1 MASLAPQPAAHID
14 FLILGPLEVLDEGR
28 AVRLGG
34 AKQRALLAVF
44 LLHRGEA
51 LSTERLIDELWGER
65 PPATAAKTVQVH
77 VSRLRKALA
86 GGKGNGSTG
95 MIVTREH
102 GYELELDPDRLD
114 AHRFERL
121 VAEGRRELASGRPE
135 RATEALERALSL
147 WRGPPLADLAYEPFA
162 QREIARLDDLRVG
175 ALEQLI
181 EARIALGAHAE
192 LVEQL
197 ETLIAEHPY
206 REGLRAQLMLAL
218 YRSDRQAEALQAYQ
232 DARRTL
238 VEELGIEP
246 GERLRGLERAILAQD
261 PALAA
266 PVGSDEADAEPRGQ
280 PPDELP
286 TGVVTFLLTDIEGSS
301 GLWEADPEGMAA
313 ALELHDELIATTV
326 QAYAGR
332 LLKTKG
338 EGDATVTV
346 FPRASEAVAAA
357 VDLQEA
363 LGAASWPGELELR
376 LRIALH
382 TGEAHER
389 AGDYFGPA
397 LNRAARLRALAR
409 GGATV
414 VSQATAEI
422 VHDRLPTEA
431 ELVALGRRALRGLK
445 RPENVFELRRVAAQA
460 APPPGPVGV
469 ERAAAEAVAETP
481 RGAFVGRERELAE
494 VVACLDDAVAG
505 RGRLILLGGEP
516 GIGKSRLAEELIAQA
531 KARGARVLVG
541 RCWEAGGA
549 PAYWPWVQVLRPYLR
564 ETDREAL
571 RAQLGEAGA
580 DMAAVLP
587 EVRDLLPDLPP
598 PRAVDSEGARFRL
611 LESVASF
618 LRNAASATPLALFLD
633 DLHAGDASSLLLLR
647 FVAGQ
652 LAGAPILI
660 VGCYRD
666 TAVGPELAEALAEL
680 SREPAVLRLALK
692 GLSGSDTSRL
702 LELTLGH
709 VPADELAAKV
719 QSGTQGNPLFATEI
733 GRLLASEGSGA
744 AVPGKLPIPEGVRE
758 AIGQRLQRQSESC
771 RQVLALA
778 SVVGRE
784 FDPDLLGRVSG
795 LEEDE
800 LFAALEE
807 AATAR
812 LVGGVPESS
821 GRLRFS
827 HILVRDA
834 LYEELSAPR
843 RLRLHRAVAEALEA
857 FYARN
862 PEPHLAEL
870 AHHYLEAGI
879 ALADKAI
886 EYAQL
891 AGDRAASQHGY
902 EEAARHYAS
911 ALRVLDATGSG
922 EADRARELLL
932 SFGEVQSRAGSGQ
945 EAKRALQ
952 RAAMLAGQAG
962 RSDQLARA
970 AIAYGG
976 RFAWARASTDP
987 ALVPLLERALA
998 AAGEQDSRTRVML
1011 LARLAAARR
1020 DDPGGERRF
1029 RLAEQAVEIARRI
1042 GDPVTLAAA
1051 LEGQWIAVEGP
1062 EALSRG
1068 DGIGQGERL
1077 IALGESIGDKER
1089 VFAGHDYRLRSF
1101 WILGDRAGVEVE
1113 LEALD
1118 VLADELRQPAQRWHQ
1133 GTVRTELALME
1144 GQFERAERL
1153 VSETL
1158 ELGQRSESWNAVVS
1172 ERLALFVLRRAQG
1185 RLAELEGTIERSTH
1199 EYPALL
1205 RFRCALAHL
1214 YAELRRQEAA
1224 RAAVDSLLSRDLG
1237 QEHLDTEWFFS
1248 MSLLPDPCAFLGDG
1262 DAAAKLYSLLLPYE
1276 HVYAEAPIEA
1286 VFGSLARGLGVL
1298 ATTLRRFDEA
1308 ERHFEVA
1315 IDTERRMRAPPW
1327 LAHAQ
1332 HDLAAMLLAR
1342 GAADDRERAHELLE
1356 EAAATYRQHGMPTW
1370 ASRATALA

>member
-1 MASLAPQPAAHID
+1 ME
-14 FLILGPLEVLDEGR
+14 FRILGPLEVLAGGR
-28 AVRLGG
+28 AVALGG
-34 AKQRALLAVF
+34 SKQRALLA
-44 LLHRGEA
+44 LLVLHANET
-51 LSTERLIDELWGER
+51 LTPDRLIDELWGDH
-65 PPATAAKTVQVH
+65 PPATAAKTVQAH
-77 VSRLRKALA
+77 ISRLRKALA
-86 GGKGNGSTG
+86 ADGGAV
-95 MIVTREH
+95 VTRAH
-102 GYELELDPDRLD
+102 GYELELDPDCLD

-121 VAEGRRELASGRPE
+121 LGDGRCALAAGRPE
-135 RATEALERALSL
+135 LALTTLQDALAL
-147 WRGPPLADLAYEPFA
+147 WRGAPLADLAYERFA
-162 QREIARLDDLRVG
+162 QGEIARLEDLRLV
-175 ALEQLI
+175 ALEQLV
-181 EARIALGAHAE
+181 EAKLALGRHAE
-192 LVEQL
+192 LVGQL
-197 ETLIAEHPY
+197 ETLIAQHPY
-206 REGLRAQLMLAL
+206 RERLRAQLMLAL
-218 YRSDRQAEALQAYQ
+218 YRSDRQADALQAYQ
-232 DARRTL
+232 NARRTL

-246 GERLRGLERAILAQD
+246 GERLRRLERAILAQD
-261 PALAA
+261 PSL
-266 PVGSDEADAEPRGQ
+266 Q
-280 PPDELP
+280 LP
-286 TGVVTFLLTDIEGSS
+286 
-301 GLWEADPEGMAA
+301 
-313 ALELHDELIATTV
+313 
-326 QAYAGR
+326 
-332 LLKTKG
+332 
-338 EGDATVTV
+338 
-346 FPRASEAVAAA
+346 ASEEPAAA
-357 VDLQEA
+357 VE
-363 LGAASWPGELELR
+363 
-376 LRIALH
+376 
-382 TGEAHER
+382 
-389 AGDYFGPA
+389 
-397 LNRAARLRALAR
+397 
-409 GGATV
+409 
-414 VSQATAEI
+414 
-422 VHDRLPTEA
+422 
-431 ELVALGRRALRGLK
+431 
-445 RPENVFELRRVAAQA
+445 
-460 APPPGPVGV
+460 
-469 ERAAAEAVAETP
+469 P
-481 RGAFVGRERELAE
+481 RSAFVGRERELAAL
-494 VVACLDDAVAG
+494 VAGLDDACAG
-505 RGRLILLGGEP
+505 RGRLFLLGGEP
-516 GIGKSRLAEELIAQA
+516 GIGKSRLADELMGYAR
-531 KARGARVLVG
+531 ARGARVLVG

-549 PAYWPWVQVLRPYLR
+549 PAYWPWVQALRRYLR

-571 RAQLGEAGA
+571 RTQLGETGA
-580 DMAAVLP
+580 DVAAVLP

-598 PRAVDSEGARFRL
+598 PPAVDSDGARFRL

-660 VGCYRD
+660 VGSYRD
-666 TAVGPELAEALAEL
+666 TEVGPTLAEALPEL

-692 GLSGSDTSRL
+692 GLSESDTSRL
-702 LELTLGH
+702 LELTMGH

-733 GRLLASEGSGA
+733 GRLLASEGSRA

-758 AIGQRLQRQSESC
+758 AIGQRLQRQSEHC
-771 RQVLALA
+771 RHVLTLA

-807 AATAR
+807 AAKAR
-812 LVGGVPESS
+812 LVGGVPDSS

-843 RLRLHRAVAEALEA
+843 RLRLHRAVAEALEVL
-857 FYARN
+857 YARN

-886 EYAQL
+886 DYAQL

-922 EADRARELLL
+922 EADRAGELLL
-932 SFGEVQSRAGSGQ
+932 SFAEVQSRAGNAQ

-952 RAAMLAGQAG
+952 RAATLAGQAG

-970 AIAYGG
+970 ALAYGG

-1020 DDPGGERRF
+1020 DDPGRERRVS
-1029 RLAEQAVEIARRI
+1029 LAEQAVEIARRM

-1068 DGIGQGERL
+1068 DGIAQGERL
-1077 IALGESIGDKER
+1077 VALGEQIGDKER
-1089 VFAGHDYRLRSF
+1089 VFAGHDYRLQSF
-1101 WILGDRAGVEVE
+1101 WMLGDRAGVEVE
-1113 LEALD
+1113 LEALG
-1118 VLADELRQPAQRWHQ
+1118 VLAEELRQPAQRWHVNA
-1133 GTVRTELALME
+1133 VRTALALME

-1153 VSETL
+1153 ISETL
-1158 ELGQRSESWNAVVS
+1158 ALGQRSESWNAVVS
-1172 ERLALFVLRRAQG
+1172 QRLALFVLRRAQG
-1185 RLAELEGTIERSTH
+1185 RLAELEDTIGRSTH

-1214 YAELRRQEAA
+1214 YAALRREGDA
-1224 RAAVDSLLSRDLG
+1224 RATLDSLLSRDLG

-1248 MSLLPDPCAFLGDG
+1248 VSLLPDPCAFLGDEA
-1262 DAAAKLYSLLLPYE
+1262 AAAKLYSLLLPYE
-1276 HVYAEAPIEA
+1276 HVYAVAAIET

-1308 ERHFEVA
+1308 ERHFKVA
-1315 IDTERRMRAPPW
+1315 IETERRMRARPW

-1342 GAADDRERAHELLE
+1342 GAAADRERARALLE
-1356 EAAATYRQHGMPTW
+1356 EAAATYRELGMPTW

>member
-1 MASLAPQPAAHID
+1 MD
-14 FLILGPLEVLDEGR
+14 FRILGPLEALDEGR
-28 AVRLGG
+28 AVMLGG
-34 AKQRALLAVF
+34 GKQRALLALF
-44 LLHRGEA
+44 LLHRGET
-51 LSTERLIDELWGER
+51 LSTDRLIDELWGER
-65 PPATAAKTVQVH
+65 PPATAAKTVQVYI
-77 VSRLRKALA
+77 SRLRKALA
-86 GGKGNGSTG
+86 GGEGKGPTG
-95 MIVTREH
+95 MVVTREH
-102 GYELELDPDRLD
+102 GYELELDPELLD

-121 VAEGRRELASGRPE
+121 VAEGRRELAGGRPE
-135 RATEALERALSL
+135 RAAAALERALSL

-162 QREIARLDDLRVG
+162 QREIARLDDLRVT

-181 EARIALGAHAE
+181 EARLALGAHAE
-192 LVEQL
+192 VVEQL
-197 ETLIAEHPY
+197 ETLIADHPY
-206 REGLRAQLMLAL
+206 RERLRAQLMLAL
-218 YRSDRQAEALQAYQ
+218 YRSDRQADALQAYQ
-232 DARRTL
+232 HARTTL
-238 VEELGIEP
+238 VEELGIQP
-246 GERLRGLERAILAQD
+246 GERLRELERAILAQD

-266 PVGSDEADAEPRGQ
+266 PLEHEDGDAAPRG
-280 PPDELP
+280 PAPHELP

-301 GLWEADPEGMAA
+301 ALWEADPEGMAA
-313 ALELHDELIATTV
+313 ALELHDELIARTV
-326 QAYAGR
+326 EADAGR

-346 FPRASEAVAAA
+346 FPRASDAVAAA
-357 VDLQEA
+357 VDIQEA
-363 LGAASWPGELELR
+363 LGAACWPAGLELR
-376 LRIALH
+376 VRIALH

-414 VSQATAEI
+414 LSRATAEI
-422 VHDRLPTEA
+422 VHDRLPAEV
-431 ELVALGRRALRGLK
+431 ELVELGRRQLRGLT
-445 RPENVFELRRVAAQA
+445 RPENVFELRPIATQAAASPKTVAA
-460 APPPGPVGV
+460 
-469 ERAAAEAVAETP
+469 ERAATVAAVETA
-481 RGAFVGRERELAE
+481 RGALVGRGRELAE
-494 VVACLDDAVAG
+494 LDAGLEDAFAA
-505 RGRLILLGGEP
+505 RGRLFLLAGEP
-516 GIGKSRLAEELIAQA
+516 GIGKSRLADELSARA
-531 KARGARVLVG
+531 RARGATVLGG

-549 PAYWPWVQVLRPYLR
+549 PAYWPWVQALRPYLR
-564 ETDREAL
+564 DTDREAL

-580 DMAAVLP
+580 DVAAVLP

-598 PRAVDSEGARFRL
+598 PTAVDSEGARFRL

-633 DLHAGDASSLLLLR
+633 DLHAGDAPSLLLLR

-660 VGCYRD
+660 VGSYRD
-666 TAVGPELAEALAEL
+666 TEVGPELAEALAEL
-680 SREPAVLRLALK
+680 SREAAVLRLALK
-692 GLSGSDTSRL
+692 GLSESDTLRL
-702 LELTLGH
+702 LELTMGH
-709 VPADELAAKV
+709 VPAGELAAEV
-719 QSGTQGNPLFATEI
+719 QSETQGNPLFATEI
-733 GRLLASEGSGA
+733 GRLLASEGSRA
-744 AVPGKLPIPEGVRE
+744 AVPGKLPIPDGVRE
-758 AIGQRLQRQSESC
+758 AIGQRLQRQSERC

-784 FDPDLLGRVSG
+784 FDPDLLERVSG

-834 LYEELSAPR
+834 LYEELSSPR

-857 FYARN
+857 LYARN
-862 PEPHLAEL
+862 LEPHLAEL
-870 AHHYLEAGI
+870 AHHYLEAGT
-879 ALADKAI
+879 ALAAKAI
-886 EYAQL
+886 EYAQR

-922 EADRARELLL
+922 DADRACELLL

-952 RAAMLAGQAG
+952 RAATLAGQAG

-970 AIAYGG
+970 ALEYGG

-998 AAGEQDSRTRVML
+998 AVGEQDSRTRVVL
-1011 LARLAAARR
+1011 LARLAAAQR
-1020 DDPGGERRF
+1020 DDPGRERRV

-1068 DGIGQGERL
+1068 DGIAQGERL
-1077 IALGESIGDKER
+1077 IALGEQIGDKER
-1089 VFAGHDYRLRSF
+1089 VFAGRDYRLHCF
-1101 WILGDRAGVEVE
+1101 WMLGDRAGVEVE
-1113 LEALD
+1113 LEALG
-1118 VLADELRQPAQRWHQ
+1118 VLADELRQPAQRWEL

-1153 VSETL
+1153 ISETL
-1158 ELGQRSESWNAVVS
+1158 ALGQRSTSWNADVS

-1185 RLAELEGTIERSTH
+1185 RLAELEDTIGRSTH

-1214 YAELRRQEAA
+1214 YAELGREGDA
-1224 RAAVDSLLSRDLG
+1224 RAAFDSLLSRDLG

-1248 MSLLPDPCAFLGDG
+1248 MSLLPDPCAFLGDE
-1262 DAAAKLYSLLLPYE
+1262 DAAANLYSLLLPYE
-1276 HVYAEAPIEA
+1276 HVYALATIEA

-1298 ATTLRRFDEA
+1298 ATTLHRFDDA

-1315 IDTERRMRAPPW
+1315 MQTERRMRARPW

-1332 HDLAAMLLAR
+1332 HDLAAMLLTR
-1342 GAADDRERAHELLE
+1342 GEADDRERAHALLE
-1356 EAAATYRQHGMPTW
+1356 EAAATYRELGMPTW

>member
-1 MASLAPQPAAHID
+1 MD
-14 FLILGPLEVLDEGR
+14 FRILGPLDVLDEGR
-28 AVRLGG
+28 AVTLGG
-34 AKQRALLAVF
+34 SRQRALLALL
-44 LLHRGEA
+44 LLHPNET
-51 LSTERLIDELWGER
+51 LSTDRLIDELWGER
-65 PPATAAKTVQVH
+65 PPANAAKTVQMQI
-77 VSRLRKALA
+77 SRLRKALA
-86 GGKGNGSTG
+86 GEAAGGTDRVV
-95 MIVTREH
+95 VTRGR
-102 GYELELDPDRLD
+102 GYELRVDPDRLD

-121 VAEGRRELASGRPE
+121 VAEGRRELAAGRP
-135 RATEALERALSL
+135 RAAISAFEEALSL
-147 WRGPPLADLAYEPFA
+147 WRGAPLAEFAYEPFA
-162 QREIARLDDLRVG
+162 QREIARLDDLR
-175 ALEQLI
+175 AAAREQLI
-181 EARIALGAHAE
+181 EAKLALGAHAE
-192 LVEQL
+192 VVGEL
-197 ETLIAEHPY
+197 EALIGEHPY
-206 REGLRAQLMLAL
+206 REHLRAQLMLAL
-218 YRSDRQAEALQAYQ
+218 YRSDRQADALQAFQ
-232 DARRTL
+232 NARRTL

-246 GERLRGLERAILAQD
+246 GERLRELERAILAQD

-266 PVGSDEADAEPRGQ
+266 PLAGDDGDGEPRGKV
-280 PPDELP
+280 PDELP

-301 GLWEADPEGMAA
+301 GLWEADPDGMAA
-313 ALELHDELIATTV
+313 ALELHDELIAGTV
-326 QAYAGR
+326 HAHGGW
-332 LLKTKG
+332 LLKAKG
-338 EGDATVTV
+338 EGDSTVTA
-346 FPRASEAVAAA
+346 FRRASDAAA
-357 VDLQEA
+357 AAIDLQEA
-363 LGAASWPGELELR
+363 LGVASWPGGLEVR
-376 LRIALH
+376 VRMGLH

-389 AGDYFGPA
+389 AGDYFGSA

-422 VHDRLPTEA
+422 VRDRLPPEA
-431 ELVALGRRALRGLK
+431 ELVALGRHELRGLA
-445 RPENVFELRRVAAQA
+445 RPENLFELRPAGAPA
-460 APPPGPVGV
+460 APPLGPVTV
-469 ERAAAEAVAETP
+469 ERAAEAALESP

-494 VVACLDDAVAG
+494 LAGSLDDAFAG
-505 RGRLILLGGEP
+505 RGRLVLLAGEP
-516 GIGKSRLAEELIAQA
+516 GIGKSRLADELMGDAR
-531 KARGARVLVG
+531 ARGARVLVG

-549 PAYWPWVQVLRPYLR
+549 PAYWPWVQALRRYLR

-580 DMAAVLP
+580 DVAAVLP

-598 PRAVDSEGARFRL
+598 PTAVDSEGARFRL

-618 LRNAASATPLALFLD
+618 LGNAASATPLAISLD
-633 DLHAGDASSLLLLR
+633 DLHAGDAPSLLLLR

-666 TAVGPELAEALAEL
+666 TEVGPELAEALAEL

-692 GLSGSDTSRL
+692 GLSESDTSRL
-702 LELTLGH
+702 LELTMGH
-709 VPADELAAKV
+709 APADELAAEV

-733 GRLLASEGSGA
+733 GRLLGSEGSGA
-744 AVPGKLPIPEGVRE
+744 AIPGKLPIPDGVRE
-758 AIGQRLQRQSESC
+758 AIGQRLQRQSERC
-771 RQVLALA
+771 RQVLTLA

-784 FDPDLLGRVSG
+784 FDPDLLERVSG

-807 AATAR
+807 GATAR

-821 GRLRFS
+821 GHLRFS

-834 LYEELSAPR
+834 LYEELPAPR

-857 FYARN
+857 LYARN

-870 AHHYLEAGI
+870 AHHYLEAGT

-911 ALRVLDATGSG
+911 ALRVLDTTGSG
-922 EADRARELLL
+922 NADRVCELLL
-932 SFGEVQSRAGSGQ
+932 SLGEVQSRAGSGQ

-952 RAAMLAGQAG
+952 RAATLAAQAG
-962 RSDQLARA
+962 GSDQLARA
-970 AIAYGG
+970 ALEYGG
-976 RFAWARASTDP
+976 RFAWTRASADP

-998 AAGEQDSRTRVML
+998 AVGEQDSRTRVML

-1020 DDPGGERRF
+1020 DDAGRERRVS
-1029 RLAEQAVEIARRI
+1029 LAAQAVAIARRI

-1068 DGIGQGERL
+1068 DGLAQGERL
-1077 IALGESIGDKER
+1077 IALGEQIGDKER
-1089 VFAGHDYRLRSF
+1089 VFAGHDYRLNCF
-1101 WILGDRAGVEVE
+1101 WMLGDRAGVEVE
-1113 LEALD
+1113 LEALGI
-1118 VLADELRQPAQRWHQ
+1118 LADELRQPAQRWHL
-1133 GTVRTELALME
+1133 GAWRTVLALTE
-1144 GQFERAERL
+1144 GPCERAERL
-1153 VSETL
+1153 ISETMA
-1158 ELGQRSESWNAVVS
+1158 LGQRSASWNALVS

-1185 RLAELEGTIERSTH
+1185 RLAELEDTIGRSTR

-1214 YAELRRQEAA
+1214 YAELRRERDA
-1224 RAAVDSLLSRDLG
+1224 RAVFDSLLSRDLG
-1237 QEHLDTEWFFS
+1237 QEHLDTEWLFS
-1248 MSLLPDPCAFLGDG
+1248 MSLLPDACAFLGDE

-1276 HVYAEAPIEA
+1276 HVYALAAIEA

-1298 ATTLRRFDEA
+1298 ATTLSRFDEA

-1315 IDTERRMRAPPW
+1315 IETERRMRARPW

-1332 HDLAAMLLAR
+1332 HDLAAMLLPR
-1342 GAADDRERAHELLE
+1342 GAANDSKRAHALLE
-1356 EAAATYRQHGMPTW
+1356 EAAAAYRELGMPTW
-1370 ASRATALA
+1370 ASRATALT

>member
-1 MASLAPQPAAHID
+1 MD
-14 FLILGPLEVLDEGR
+14 FRILGPLEVLDEGG
-28 AVRLGG
+28 AIALGG
-34 AKQRALLAVF
+34 SKQRALLALL
-44 LLHRGEA
+44 LLHVNET
-51 LSTERLIDELWGER
+51 LSTDRLIDELWGER
-65 PPATAAKTVQVH
+65 PPANATKTVQMQIV
-77 VSRLRKALA
+77 RLRKALA
-86 GGKGNGSTG
+86 GQAGHGPADVV
-95 MIVTREH
+95 VTRER
-102 GYELELDPDRLD
+102 GYELRLDPDRVD
-114 AHRFERL
+114 SHRFERL
-121 VAEGRRELASGRPE
+121 VAEGRSELAGGHPRLAAS
-135 RATEALERALSL
+135 ALERALSL
-147 WRGPPLADLAYEPFA
+147 WRGQPLGELAYEPFA
-162 QREIARLDDLRVG
+162 QREIARLEDLRVA

-181 EARIALGAHAE
+181 EAKLALGSHAE
-192 LVEQL
+192 VISQL
-197 ETLIAEHPY
+197 ETLISEHPY
-206 REGLRAQLMLAL
+206 RERLRAQLMLAL
-218 YRSDRQAEALQAYQ
+218 YRSERQADALQAYQ
-232 DARRTL
+232 SARRTL

-246 GERLRGLERAILAQD
+246 GERLRELERAILAQD
-261 PALAA
+261 SALAA
-266 PVGSDEADAEPRGQ
+266 PLGRDDEDAAPRD
-280 PPDELP
+280 PVPAELP
-286 TGVVTFLLTDIEGSS
+286 TGVVTFLLTDIEDSS
-301 GLWEADPEGMAA
+301 GLWEANHEGMAA
-313 ALELHDELIATTV
+313 ALELHDDLIARTV
-326 QAYAGR
+326 DTHGGR

-338 EGDATVTV
+338 EGDATVTA
-346 FPRASEAVAAA
+346 FRRSSDAVAAA
-357 VDLQEA
+357 VDIQEA
-363 LGAASWPGELELR
+363 LGAASWPGGLELR
-376 LRIALH
+376 VRVALH
-382 TGEAHER
+382 TGEAYER

-397 LNRAARLRALAR
+397 LNRAARLRALTR

-414 VSQATAEI
+414 LSQATAEI
-422 VHDRLPTEA
+422 VHDRLPREV
-431 ELVALGRRALRGLK
+431 ELIDLGRHQLRGLS
-445 RPENVFELRRVAAQA
+445 RPEQVFELRPVAARA
-460 APPPGPVGV
+460 VPAPGAVTVEPP
-469 ERAAAEAVAETP
+469 AAEPTVALP
-481 RGAFVGRERELAE
+481 RGALVGRERELAE
-494 VVACLDDAVAG
+494 LVGGLDDAFAG
-505 RGRLILLGGEP
+505 RGRLFLLAGEP
-516 GIGKSRLAEELIAQA
+516 GIGKSRLADELMGHART
-531 KARGARVLVG
+531 RGARVLVG

-549 PAYWPWVQVLRPYLR
+549 PAYWPWVQALRPYLR
-564 ETDREAL
+564 ETDRAVL

-580 DMAAVLP
+580 DVAAVLP

-598 PRAVDSEGARFRL
+598 PTAVESDGARFRL

-633 DLHAGDASSLLLLR
+633 DLQAGDASSLLLLR

-660 VGCYRD
+660 VGSYRD
-666 TAVGPELAEALAEL
+666 TEVGPELAEALPEL

-692 GLSGSDTSRL
+692 GLSESDTSRL
-702 LELTLGH
+702 LELTMGH
-709 VPADELAAKV
+709 VPAGELAAEV

-733 GRLLASEGSGA
+733 GRLLASEGSRP

-758 AIGQRLQRQSESC
+758 AIGQRLQRQSERC
-771 RQVLALA
+771 REVLALA

-784 FDPDLLGRVSG
+784 FGPDLLGRVSG

-821 GRLRFS
+821 GQLRFS

-834 LYEELSAPR
+834 LYDELSAPR

-857 FYARN
+857 LYARN

-886 EYAQL
+886 EYSQL

-911 ALRVLDATGSG
+911 ALRVLDAARSS
-922 EADRARELLL
+922 EADRACELLL

-952 RAAMLAGQAG
+952 RAATLAGQVG

-970 AIAYGG
+970 ALAYGG

-998 AAGEQDSRTRVML
+998 SAGEQDSRTRVML
-1011 LARLAAARR
+1011 LARLAAAWR
-1020 DDPGGERRF
+1020 DDPGRERRV

-1042 GDPVTLAAA
+1042 GDSVTLAAA
-1051 LEGQWIAVEGP
+1051 VEGQWIAVEGP

-1068 DGIGQGERL
+1068 DGIAQGERL
-1077 IALGESIGDKER
+1077 IALGEQIGDKER
-1089 VFAGHDYRLRSF
+1089 VFAGHDYRLQSF

-1113 LEALD
+1113 LEALG
-1118 VLADELRQPAQRWHQ
+1118 VLADELRQPAQRWHLSAA
-1133 GTVRTELALME
+1133 RTALALME

-1153 VSETL
+1153 ISETL
-1158 ELGQRSESWNAVVS
+1158 ALGQRGASWNAVVS

-1185 RLAELEGTIERSTH
+1185 RLAELEDTIGRSTH
-1199 EYPALL
+1199 EYPTLL

-1214 YAELRRQEAA
+1214 YAELRREEDA
-1224 RAAVDSLLSRDLG
+1224 RAAIDSLLSRDLG

-1248 MSLLPDPCAFLGDG
+1248 VSLLPDPCAFLGDD

-1276 HVYAEAPIEA
+1276 HVYALATIEA

-1308 ERHFEVA
+1308 ERHFEIA
-1315 IDTERRMRAPPW
+1315 IETDRRMRARPW
-1327 LAHAQ
+1327 MAHAQ

-1342 GAADDRERAHELLE
+1342 GAADDRKRAHALLE
-1356 EAAATYRQHGMPTW
+1356 EAAATYRELGMSTW

>member
-1 MASLAPQPAAHID
+1 MD
-14 FLILGPLEVLDEGR
+14 FRILGPLEVLDEGR
-28 AVRLGG
+28 AVTPAGG
-34 AKQRALLAVF
+34 KQRALLALL
-44 LLHRGEA
+44 LLHANET
-51 LSTERLIDELWGER
+51 LSTDRLIDELWGER
-65 PPATAAKTVQVH
+65 PPATAAKAVQVA

-86 GGKGNGSTG
+86 GGEGGDPDG
-95 MIVTREH
+95 VVVTREH
-102 GYELELDPDRLD
+102 GYELGLDPERLD

-121 VAEGRRELASGRPE
+121 VAEGRSELAGGRPE
-135 RATEALERALSL
+135 RAVSALEEALSL
-147 WRGPPLADLAYEPFA
+147 WRGAALAELAYEPFA
-162 QREIARLDDLRVG
+162 QREIARLDDLRVA
-175 ALEQLI
+175 ALEQLV
-181 EARIALGAHAE
+181 EAKLALGGHAE
-192 LVEQL
+192 VVGQL

-206 REGLRAQLMLAL
+206 RERLRAQLMLAL
-218 YRSDRQAEALQAYQ
+218 YRSDRQADALQAYQ
-232 DARRTL
+232 DARGTL

-246 GERLRGLERAILAQD
+246 GERLRELERAILAQD

-266 PVGSDEADAEPRGQ
+266 PLGRDDGDAAPRG
-280 PPDELP
+280 PAPHELP

-301 GLWEADPEGMAA
+301 GLWEADLEGMAA
-313 ALELHDELIATTV
+313 ALELHDELIARTV
-326 QAYAGR
+326 EAHAGR

-346 FPRASEAVAAA
+346 FPRASDAVAAA

-376 LRIALH
+376 VRIALH

-422 VHDRLPTEA
+422 VHDRLPAEV
-431 ELVALGRRALRGLK
+431 ELVDLGRRELRGLT
-445 RPENVFELRRVAAQA
+445 RPENVFELRPVATQA
-460 APPPGPVGV
+460 AALPKTVV
-469 ERAAAEAVAETP
+469 AERAATEAAVETP

-494 VVACLDDAVAG
+494 LGAGLEDAFAG
-505 RGRLILLGGEP
+505 RGRLFLLAGEP
-516 GIGKSRLAEELIAQA
+516 GIGKSRLADELMTRAR
-531 KARGARVLVG
+531 ARGATVLVG

-549 PAYWPWVQVLRPYLR
+549 PAYWPWVQALRPYLR

-571 RAQLGEAGA
+571 RARLGEAGA
-580 DMAAVLP
+580 DVAAVLP

-598 PRAVDSEGARFRL
+598 PTAVDSEGARFRL

-633 DLHAGDASSLLLLR
+633 DLHAGDAPSLLLLR

-652 LAGAPILI
+652 LAGARILI
-660 VGCYRD
+660 VGSYRD
-666 TAVGPELAEALAEL
+666 TEVGPELAWALAEL
-680 SREPAVLRLALK
+680 SREPAVRRLALK
-692 GLSGSDTSRL
+692 GLSESDTSRL
-702 LELTLGH
+702 LELTMGH
-709 VPADELAAKV
+709 VPADELAAEV

-733 GRLLASEGSGA
+733 GRLLASEGSRA

-758 AIGQRLQRQSESC
+758 AIGQRLQRQSERC

-800 LFAALEE
+800 LFEALEE

-857 FYARN
+857 LYARN

-891 AGDRAASQHGY
+891 AGDRAAAQHGY

-922 EADRARELLL
+922 DTDRACELLL

-952 RAAMLAGQAG
+952 RAATLAGQAG

-970 AIAYGG
+970 ALAYGG

-1020 DDPGGERRF
+1020 DDPGRERRV

-1068 DGIGQGERL
+1068 DGIAQGERL
-1077 IALGESIGDKER
+1077 IALGEQIGDKER
-1089 VFAGHDYRLRSF
+1089 VFAGHDYRLHCF
-1101 WILGDRAGVEVE
+1101 WMLGDRAGVEVE
-1113 LEALD
+1113 LEALGM
-1118 VLADELRQPAQRWHQ
+1118 LADELRQPAQRWHL
-1133 GTVRTELALME
+1133 GAARTELALME

-1153 VSETL
+1153 ISETL
-1158 ELGQRSESWNAVVS
+1158 ALGQRSASWNALVS

-1185 RLAELEGTIERSTH
+1185 RLAGARGHHRTLDARVPGAAAVSLRAGTS
-1199 EYPALL
+1199 
-1205 RFRCALAHL
+1205 
-1214 YAELRRQEAA
+1214 LRR
-1224 RAAVDSLLSRDLG
+1224 
-1237 QEHLDTEWFFS
+1237 
-1248 MSLLPDPCAFLGDG
+1248 
-1262 DAAAKLYSLLLPYE
+1262 
-1276 HVYAEAPIEA
+1276 APA
-1286 VFGSLARGLGVL
+1286 
-1298 ATTLRRFDEA
+1298 
-1308 ERHFEVA
+1308 
-1315 IDTERRMRAPPW
+1315 
-1327 LAHAQ
+1327 
-1332 HDLAAMLLAR
+1332 
-1342 GAADDRERAHELLE
+1342 
-1356 EAAATYRQHGMPTW
+1356 
-1370 ASRATALA
+1370 

>member
-1 MASLAPQPAAHID
+1 MSWSSIRSGSIPIGSSAYSRRDAVSSAPANRS
-14 FLILGPLEVLDEGR
+14 GPR
-28 AVRLGG
+28 RRSRRRSACRG
-34 AKQRALLAVF
+34 A
-44 LLHRGEA
+44 
-51 LSTERLIDELWGER
+51 
-65 PPATAAKTVQVH
+65 
-77 VSRLRKALA
+77 
-86 GGKGNGSTG
+86 
-95 MIVTREH
+95 
-102 GYELELDPDRLD
+102 
-114 AHRFERL
+114 
-121 VAEGRRELASGRPE
+121 
-135 RATEALERALSL
+135 
-147 WRGPPLADLAYEPFA
+147 PLADLAYEPFA
-162 QREIARLDDLRVG
+162 QREIARLEDLRAG

-181 EARIALGAHAE
+181 EAKLALGSHAE
-192 LVEQL
+192 VISQL
-197 ETLIAEHPY
+197 EPLITEHPY
-206 REGLRAQLMLAL
+206 RERLRAQLMLAL
-218 YRSDRQAEALQAYQ
+218 YRCDRKADALQAYQ
-232 DARRTL
+232 DARRQL

-246 GERLRGLERAILAQD
+246 GERLRELERAILAQD
-261 PALAA
+261 SALATPLGRDDEDAA
-266 PVGSDEADAEPRGQ
+266 PRDPAPA
-280 PPDELP
+280 ELP
-286 TGVVTFLLTDIEGSS
+286 TGVVTFLLTDIEDSS
-301 GLWEADPEGMAA
+301 GLWEANHEGMAA
-313 ALELHDELIATTV
+313 ALELHDELIARTV
-326 QAYAGR
+326 NARGGR

-338 EGDATVTV
+338 EGDATVTA
-346 FPRASEAVAAA
+346 FRRSSDAVAAA
-357 VDLQEA
+357 VDIQEA
-363 LGAASWPGELELR
+363 LGATSWPGGLELCVR
-376 LRIALH
+376 VALH
-382 TGEAHER
+382 TGEAYER

-397 LNRAARLRALAR
+397 LNRAARLRALTR

-422 VHDRLPTEA
+422 VRDRLPREV
-431 ELVALGRRALRGLK
+431 ELVDLGRHELRGLS
-445 RPENVFELRRVAAQA
+445 RPEQVFELRPVAAQA
-460 APPPGPVGV
+460 VPAPGAVAVEPP
-469 ERAAAEAVAETP
+469 AAEPTMALP

-494 VVACLDDAVAG
+494 LVGGLDDAFAG
-505 RGRLILLGGEP
+505 RGRLFLLAGEP
-516 GIGKSRLAEELIAQA
+516 GIGKSRLADELMGHAR
-531 KARGARVLVG
+531 ARGARVLVG

-549 PAYWPWVQVLRPYLR
+549 PAYWPWVQALGPYLR

-571 RAQLGEAGA
+571 RAQLGKAGA
-580 DMAAVLP
+580 DVAAVLP

-598 PRAVDSEGARFRL
+598 PTAVDSEGARFRL
-611 LESVASF
+611 LEAVASF

-660 VGCYRD
+660 VGSYRD
-666 TAVGPELAEALAEL
+666 TEVGPELADAPAEL
-680 SREPAVLRLALK
+680 SRGPAVLRLALK
-692 GLSGSDTSRL
+692 GLSEADTSRL
-702 LELTLGH
+702 LELTMGH
-709 VPADELAAKV
+709 VPADELAAQV

-733 GRLLASEGSGA
+733 GRLLASEGSRA

-758 AIGQRLQRQSESC
+758 AIGQRLQRQSERC

-834 LYEELSAPR
+834 LYEDLSAPR

-857 FYARN
+857 LYARN

-870 AHHYLEAGI
+870 AHHYLEAGT

-922 EADRARELLL
+922 DADRACELLL

-952 RAAMLAGQAG
+952 RAATLAGQAG

-970 AIAYGG
+970 ALAYGG

-998 AAGEQDSRTRVML
+998 AVGEHDSRTRVML
-1011 LARLAAARR
+1011 LARLAAAWR
-1020 DDPGGERRF
+1020 DDAGRERRVP
-1029 RLAEQAVEIARRI
+1029 LAEQAVQIAQRI

-1051 LEGQWIAVEGP
+1051 LEGELVAVEGP

-1068 DGIGQGERL
+1068 DGIAQGERL
-1077 IALGESIGDKER
+1077 IALGEQIGDKER
-1089 VFAGHDYRLRSF
+1089 VFAGHDYRLNCF
-1101 WILGDRAGVEVE
+1101 WILGDRAGLEVE
-1113 LEALD
+1113 LETLG
-1118 VLADELRQPAQRWHQ
+1118 VLADELRQPAQRWHV
-1133 GTVRTELALME
+1133 GGWRTVLALME
-1144 GQFERAERL
+1144 GQFERPERL
-1153 VSETL
+1153 IPETL
-1158 ELGQRSESWNAVVS
+1158 ALGQRSTSWNALVS

-1185 RLAELEGTIERSTH
+1185 RLAELEDIFGRSTH
-1199 EYPALL
+1199 EWPALL
-1205 RFRCALAHL
+1205 RFHCALAHL
-1214 YAELRRQEAA
+1214 YAELRREGDA

-1248 MSLLPDPCAFLGDG
+1248 VSLLPDPCAFLGDE

-1276 HVYAEAPIEA
+1276 HVYALAPIEA

-1308 ERHFEVA
+1308 ERHFDVA
-1315 IDTERRMRAPPW
+1315 IETERRMRARPW

-1342 GAADDRERAHELLE
+1342 GAADDRERAHALLE
-1356 EAAATYRQHGMPTW
+1356 DAAATYRELGMPTW